1 MEATLIINTGNK
13 KFDKEPALNGIEE
26 SYEKIWSENTGRLL
40 NGKMT
45 GDIIATKLKLSVKY
59 PILTA
64 AERDALNTAIG
75 DAFFSVTYIEKNYK
89 MYAGT
94 PTYPV
99 YSAVN
104 GLPCYVGVGV
114 DLIEQ

>member
-45 GDIIATKLKLSVKY
+45 GDIMRCR
-59 PILTA
+59 LT
-64 AERDALNTAIG
+64 L
-75 DAFFSVTYIEKNYK
+75 
-89 MYAGT
+89 
-94 PTYPV
+94 
-99 YSAVN
+99 
-104 GLPCYVGVGV
+104 GLFQRTG
-114 DLIEQ
+114 

>member
-1 MEATLIINTGNK
+1 MEATLIINTGDK
-13 KFDKEPALNGIEE
+13 KFNKEPALNGIEE

-75 DAFFSVTYIEKNYK
+75 DAFFSVTYMEKKYK

-99 YSAVN
+99 YSVVN